1 MGISRALVATRWP
14 VASHW
19 TVERLLLNWSAMV
32 GMATLT
38 SPMSATVTRV
48 PVATLARAH
57 HL

>member
-1 MGISRALVATRWP
+1 MSRALVATKWP

-48 PVATLARAH
+48 PVATLAKAH